1 LVDTRIWV
9 LALRAPVAEPG
20 SRLAALGERARRFVV
35 RERETAT
42 LLFTPQLVAEIHH
55 VLTSRGAN
63 RLPATVARDYLLE
76 LLSSRRSRLR
86 TLPRRG
92 LIRALNLS
100 AESGIHV
107 WDYLVALPWEGEI
120 DRLVTMDPHY
130 RHPHFAELAPV
141 ENPLGLWRHEGQAL
155 A

>member
-1 LVDTRIWV
+1 
-9 LALRAPVAEPG
+9 VAEPG
-20 SRLAALGERARRFVV
+20 SPLAVLGERARQFVL
-35 RERETAT
+35 RERETGT
-42 LLFTPQLVAEIHH
+42 MLFTSQLVAEIHH
-55 VLTSRGAN
+55 VLISRGAH

-76 LLSSRRSRLR
+76 LLGSRRSRLR
-86 TLPRRG
+86 TLSRRG
-92 LIRALNLS
+92 LTRALNLS

-130 RHPHFAELAPV
+130 RHPHFSELAPV
-141 ENPLGLWRHEGQAL
+141 ENPLGLWRHEGQPL